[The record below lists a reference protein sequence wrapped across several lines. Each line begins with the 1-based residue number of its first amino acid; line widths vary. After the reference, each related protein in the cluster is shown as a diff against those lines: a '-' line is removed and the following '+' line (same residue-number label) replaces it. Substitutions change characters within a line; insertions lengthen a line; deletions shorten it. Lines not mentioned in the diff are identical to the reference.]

1 MNNEE
6 QNHYAVPHLLEKIKS
21 DAKKIIDS
29 FSGKLS
35 KIKVPDKEFVIKRK
49 DYERKEGDGEECD
62 NDFKKIMFENAPN
75 KNGDFILAEKKKWE

>member
-6 QNHYAVPHLLEKIKS
+6 IKA

-29 FSGKLS
+29 FSEKLS
-35 KIKVPDKEFVIKRK
+35 KIKVPDKEPIIKRK
-49 DYERKEGDGEECD
+49 EFERIDGNGKDCD

-75 KNGDFILAEKKKWE
+75 KNSDFILAEKKKWE